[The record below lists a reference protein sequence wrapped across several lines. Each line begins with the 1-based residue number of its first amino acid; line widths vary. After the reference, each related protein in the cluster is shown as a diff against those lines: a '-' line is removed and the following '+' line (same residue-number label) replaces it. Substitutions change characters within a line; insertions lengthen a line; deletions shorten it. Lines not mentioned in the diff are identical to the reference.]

1 MADHSFRR
9 VDLRH
14 WKVEVAFFREVEELC
29 DAPAL
34 WMDQEFGVPVL
45 FELPVNDIRRD
56 ASMNVTLSRPD
67 LHLPLGLLHN
77 IGSEK
82 HVRQEENLSVPRNT
96 VHHLYSVAGGAGVV
110 ALGLYLGGRVNV

>member
-14 WKVEVAFFREVEELC
+14 WKVEVAFFGEVEELC

-34 WMDQEFGVPVL
+34 RMDQAFGVPVL

-56 ASMNVTLSRPD
+56 PSMNVTLSRPD
-67 LHLPLGLLHN
+67 LHLALGLLHN

-82 HVRQEENLSVPRNT
+82 HVRQEENLSARWNS
-96 VHHLYSVAGGAGVV
+96 LNA
-110 ALGLYLGGRVNV
+110 VNGIS

>member
-14 WKVEVAFFREVEELC
+14 WKVEVAFFGEVEKLC

-34 WMDQEFGVPVL
+34 RMDQEFGVPVL

-67 LHLPLGLLHN
+67 LHLPRSGPQLETIRENRQHSRRYPGLPGPDN
-77 IGSEK
+77 CAI
-82 HVRQEENLSVPRNT
+82 V
-96 VHHLYSVAGGAGVV
+96 
-110 ALGLYLGGRVNV
+110 